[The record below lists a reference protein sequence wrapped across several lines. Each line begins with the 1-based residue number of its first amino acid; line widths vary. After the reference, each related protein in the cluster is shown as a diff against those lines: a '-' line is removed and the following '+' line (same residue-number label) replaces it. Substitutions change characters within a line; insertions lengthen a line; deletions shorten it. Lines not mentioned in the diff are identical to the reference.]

1 MDPITHV
8 TTGLVISQL
17 LPLPSRWLGALAGVI
32 FALLPDL
39 DYFLVFQ
46 DRLAF
51 IRHHRGFTHSL
62 MAMPLFALL
71 GASVGRMLGGPRWF
85 RPLFYLGLAVLASHL
100 LLDLATSYGT
110 QIFNPLSRRKLA
122 LDWIFIID
130 PYLTGILLLGTV
142 AALLS
147 AGWGRQVAAV
157 CLTLAGAY
165 LALCGLYHHQ
175 ALNLARQ
182 VFGPDKSGAVK
193 VAALPQPFSCRRWQ
207 LLAAGPEGIRQT
219 FVQLPY
225 LSFLGLEAG
234 VQKAQ
239 AAMVNPGPNLRAPE
253 ATYEPPGHLIIQN
266 WPNTALHLGE
276 YSPEAR
282 QILEAYLDFARF
294 PLLARRE
301 LKGDDQF
308 FSWLDLR
315 FTVPGRS
322 FPFILQLHLD
332 RRGHL
337 QKWQIGR
344 GGGEGKK

>member
-1 MDPITHV
+1 MDPVTHV
-8 TTGLVISQL
+8 TTGLVLSQL
-17 LPLPSRWLGALAGVI
+17 LPLPSRGLAALAGVV

-62 MAMPLFALL
+62 IAVPLFALL
-71 GASVGRMLGGPRWF
+71 GAAVGRILGGPRWF
-85 RPLFYLGLAVLASHL
+85 RPLLYLGLAVLASHL

-110 QIFNPLSRRKLA
+110 QVFSPLSRRKLS

-130 PYLTGILLLGTV
+130 PYLTGILLIGTV

-147 AGWGRQVAAV
+147 TGWGRQVAAV
-157 CLTLAGAY
+157 CLTLAGVY

-182 VFGPDKSGAVK
+182 VFSPEKSGEVRL
-193 VAALPQPFSCRRWQ
+193 AALPQPFSCRRWQ
-207 LLAAGPEGIRQT
+207 LIAAGPGNLKQT

-234 VQKAQ
+234 VRKAQ
-239 AAMVNPGPNLRAPE
+239 AAADPGPNFRAPE
-253 ATYEPPGHLIIQN
+253 AAYEPPGRLIIQDWSN
-266 WPNTALHLGE
+266 ISLPPSE
-276 YSPEAR
+276 YPPEAR
-282 QILEAYLDFARF
+282 QIIEAYLDFARF
-294 PLLARRE
+294 PLLVRRE
-301 LKGDDQF
+301 LKGDSQF

-315 FTVPGRS
+315 FTVPGRQ
-322 FPFILQLHLD
+322 FPFVLQLHLD
-332 RRGHL
+332 RQGHL
-337 QKWQIGR
+337 QKWEIGR
-344 GGGEGKK
+344 GGGEK